1 MKKTIKILTITV
13 LILALATVFSV
24 TAFAAAE
31 SAENGGGDENVFAM
45 IYSLAIENADKILS
59 ALAFLGTLIV
69 AFAYKKGL
77 FPFIQKT
84 LNGLG
89 NAVNRI
95 SEESKRSEE
104 LAEAAITKLEE
115 KLASAAE
122 LITIVSGEMGKIEA
136 ELKSLEDGASENQKI
151 KAVMLSQVEML
162 YEIFMSSSIPQY
174 QKDRVGE
181 SFSKMKARLIDGE
194 AENEN

>member
-136 ELKSLEDGASENQKI
+136 KLKSLEDGASENQKI